1 MLKEVV
7 VPDIGDYTNVNVI
20 DVLVKAGQRVA
31 VDDSLLTLET
41 DKATVEIP
49 SPFEGVIQNF
59 QIKVGDKVSQGDKI
73 CEIEVVGATG
83 ESQVTSPSAAT
94 SAIEKVLV
102 PDIGDYKDVNVI
114 EVMVSPGQAI
124 EKDHSLI
131 TLETDKATVEIPS
144 PYKGVVQDI
153 NVQVGDKV
161 SQGSDIL
168 TMQAEHSESG
178 SVAMTQA
185 PVTEQT
191 SRVSDQGGGIGK
203 PAGKKGIVYA
213 GPGVR
218 RFAREMS
225 VDLREVGGS
234 GRKHRIM
241 KNDVKRYVS
250 DRISGSSLSTGN
262 EGGFS
267 VEPWP
272 KVDFSKFGP
281 VTSEPLSRIKKLS
294 GSYLHRNW
302 VMVPHVTQFDEADIT
317 DMEAFRQKTKAKAQ
331 QEGYKLTP
339 LLFVMKAVVRALK
352 EFPLFNASLDSE
364 KSELILK
371 QYFHLGIAVDT
382 PNGLVVPVI
391 RDVDKKGFAELGKE
405 LGEISGR
412 AREGK
417 LSGAELQ
424 GSSFSISSLGGVG
437 GTAFTPIVN
446 VPDVAILGVSKAQVK
461 PVMDKEAWVP
471 RLHLPLSL
479 SYDHRVIDGAEAARF
494 ITFLTK
500 QFENP
505 EQLLA

>member
-59 QIKVGDKVSQGDKI
+59 QIKVGDKVSQGDKV
-73 CEIEVVGATG
+73 CEIEVEGATG
-83 ESQVTSPSAAT
+83 EKAPSSSAPTST
-94 SAIEKVLV
+94 TEKVLV

-124 EKDHSLI
+124 EKEHSLI

-144 PYKGVVQDI
+144 PYKGVVQNI
-153 NVQVGDKV
+153 NVKVGDKV
-161 SQGSDIL
+161 SQGSEIL
-168 TMQAEHSESG
+168 TIQAEHAESG
-178 SVAMTQA
+178 SVVMPA
-185 PVTEQT
+185 PVTEQL
-191 SRVSDQGGGIGK
+191 SRVSEQGEGVGK
-203 PAGKKGIVYA
+203 PAGENGVVHA
-213 GPGVR
+213 GPSVR

-234 GRKHRIM
+234 GRKYRIM

-250 DRISGSSLSTGN
+250 DRISGSSFNGGKES
-262 EGGFS
+262 GFS

-461 PVMDKEAWVP
+461 PVMENEAWVP